1 MAATQTGIVVRHI
14 RELVSADARVNLPD
28 TELLGRFT
36 AARDEAAFA
45 ALVRRHGGLV
55 LGVCRRVLGNHAD
68 AEDAFQATF
77 LVLAR
82 KAASIARQAALPSWL
97 YQVAYRVAVKAK
109 AQAAT
114 RQKHEC
120 RAEERTAADPLAE
133 ITGRELLGVLD
144 EELQALGER
153 QRAPLLLCY
162 LQGHTCD
169 EAARRLGCS
178 ARTLK
183 RWLDQGRRCL
193 ARRLARR
200 GLTLP
205 AALLATGL
213 SEAARA
219 AEVPARLATASAQAA
234 LRITSQLDPATGVA
248 PVSAA
253 AVALAESVSRG
264 APALKLYSAAL
275 VFLFAG
281 MLAVGAGTLAGV
293 AGSEAAQRPPAGG
306 PREQVA
312 AAAPFSPLLPMA
324 WPGKGVPAPTP
335 GKPDR
340 PGGVTVSA
348 RVLNADGKPL
358 AKAAVAL
365 VGFIGDTHRGGDLN
379 AENARVLAQGQ
390 TDPEGR
396 LRLAA
401 PGASLQE
408 VKGFYVLARAPGHA
422 LGLERLKPGQAT
434 FEVSLSLKPERVV
447 RGRLVD
453 LQGQPAD
460 GVTVSVGWVGRLK
473 NGLSEGMSST
483 KAVRSLAVWPETVRT
498 DAQGRF
504 VVRGLAPTGTASLV
518 VEDARYA
525 PQAMYFD
532 GKEFDKEIN
541 RSLAPAQLIEGRV
554 LQADTG
560 KPVPHALLTVYSSD
574 QELGSYAGL
583 GGKADAE
590 GRFRLNPNAG
600 KWFTV
605 SAHAPE
611 GEPYLALEQRF
622 KWPAGK
628 VSKQLDLKLP
638 RGVLVRGKITE
649 ADSGKPVKR
658 AAVQYY
664 PLSEADSRPPKGL
677 ISGWQG
683 TEVSKADGAFHIP
696 VLPGKGYLLIIGP
709 DGRYIHEEIG
719 NMVLFNGRPGGT
731 RYYPDALV
739 KLDLPKETR
748 GKDVAVTLRRGVSVK
763 GRLVGPGGEPVG
775 KALMICRLH
784 VTALS
789 PFWRFPVE
797 VRDGQFELHGLDPEK
812 SCPVAFLEPEKRWGT
827 TMQLSGKHA
836 GKEVTVK
843 LQPCG
848 QAVARFLDAQ
858 GKPQA
863 DHRPMLDIVVTPG
876 AHRYDFKAAEKG
888 QLAADQDF
896 LANIDR
902 HNYWKGPV
910 TDAEGRCTFPAL
922 IPGVTYR
929 FSTYRKGMHTV
940 ARDFT
945 VEAGKTFDAGDITT
959 SRPD

>member
-1 MAATQTGIVVRHI
+1 MAATQAGAVVRRI
-14 RELVSADARVNLPD
+14 RELVSTDARVNLPD
-28 TELLGRFT
+28 AELLGRFT
-36 AARDEAAFA
+36 AGRDEGAFA

-68 AEDAFQATF
+68 ADDAFQATF
-77 LVLAR
+77 LVLAK

-109 AQAAT
+109 AQAVT
-114 RQKHEC
+114 RQRHEQ
-120 RAEERTAADPLAE
+120 RAAGREHADPLAE

-144 EELQALGER
+144 AELQALNER
-153 QRAPLLLCY
+153 QRAPLVLCY
-162 LQGHTCD
+162 LQGQTCD

-200 GLTLP
+200 GLALP

-213 SEAARA
+213 SAAARA

-234 LRITSQLDPATGVA
+234 LRITARLDPAAGGA

-253 AVALAESVSRG
+253 AVALAESVSRSV
-264 APALKLYSAAL
+264 PTWKLCSAAVVL
-275 VFLFAG
+275 LFAG
-281 MLAVGAGTLAGV
+281 VLAAGAGALAGV
-293 AGSEAAQRPPAGG
+293 AGSAATERPPAGG

-312 AAAPFSPLLPMA
+312 APFLPLLAMA
-324 WPGKGVPAPTP
+324 WPGKGVPAPKP
-335 GKPDR
+335 GER
-340 PGGVTVSA
+340 RGGVTVSA

-365 VGFIGDTHRGGDLN
+365 VGFTGTTHRGGDLN

-390 TDPEGR
+390 TGPDGR

-401 PGASLQE
+401 PDAPLEQM
-408 VKGFYVLARAPGHA
+408 KGFYVLARAPGHA
-422 LGLERLKPGQAT
+422 LGLERLHPAQAIA
-434 FEVSLSLKPERVV
+434 EVSLSLKPERVA

-453 LQGQPAD
+453 LQGQPAA
-460 GVTVSVGWVGRLK
+460 GVAVLVGWVGQMK
-473 NGLSEGMSST
+473 DGMSDGMSASKT
-483 KAVRSLAVWPETVRT
+483 VRDLAVWPETVRT
-498 DAQGRF
+498 DAKGRF
-504 VVRGLAPTGTASLV
+504 VVRGLGEFDTISLV
-518 VEDARYA
+518 AEDPRFA
-525 PQAMYFD
+525 PQTLYFK
-532 GKEFDKEIN
+532 GAELAREIN
-541 RSLAPAQLIEGRV
+541 HALAPAQVIEGRV

-560 KPVPHALLTVYSSD
+560 KPIPHALLTVYSSD
-574 QELGSYAGL
+574 QELGSYGGRA
-583 GGKADAE
+583 GKADAE
-590 GRFRLNPNAG
+590 GRFRLNPLAG

-605 SAHAPE
+605 SAHAPV
-611 GEPYLALEQRF
+611 GEPYLAVEQRF
-622 KWPAGK
+622 QWSAGK

-638 RGVLVRGKITE
+638 RGVLIRGKITE
-649 ADSGKPVKR
+649 AGSGKPVGG

-664 PLSEADSRPPKGL
+664 PLAGSGAPKGL

-683 TEVSKADGAFHIP
+683 IEVSKADGAFHIP
-696 VLPGKGYLLIIGP
+696 VLPGKGHLLIIGP
-709 DGRYIHEEIG
+709 DGRYLHEEIG
-719 NMVLFNGRPGGT
+719 ANVLYNDRPGGM
-731 RYYPDALV
+731 RYYPDAVV
-739 KLDLPKETR
+739 KLDLPKEAR
-748 GKDVAVTLRRGVSVK
+748 AKDVAVTLRRGVSVK

-784 VTALS
+784 VSALS
-789 PFWRFPVE
+789 PYWRFPVE

-827 TMQLSGKHA
+827 TVQLSGKDA
-836 GKEVTVK
+836 GKELTVK

-858 GKPQA
+858 GKPLA

-876 AHRYDFKAAEKG
+876 PHRYDFKAAEKG
-888 QLAADQDF
+888 QLAADEDF

-902 HNYWKGPV
+902 HNYWKGPR

-922 IPGVTYR
+922 VPGVTYR
-929 FSTYRKGMHTV
+929 FTNFRKGMHTV

-945 VEAGKTFDAGDITT
+945 VESGKTFDAGDITI
-959 SRPD
+959 SRP